1 MLSSRMNR
9 SFIAQL
15 ALATLL
21 CSPGARAQIL
31 PLRTYTTAD
40 GLLSNRI
47 LTAIE
52 DSRGYLWIGT
62 PEGISVF
69 DGVSFTN
76 FTQTE
81 GLAGSYVTSIAESK
95 SMPGAIWVGTLDG
108 GLSKIVRGK
117 VSKVPLDD
125 ATHQVLSLVEDRNG
139 VLWCCTNNALLQ
151 VRDDVVTR
159 FAPERF
165 ARGDLQVVGGY
176 DSLVYI
182 LTPSAL
188 FSIGSS
194 APTVREV
201 VLPVGK
207 GASLTAIS
215 QDAKGDVWVTTSDSS
230 LVQLRGA
237 TVVGHYRLNWGNSAL
252 VVRDA
257 GDDLWLGNVYRIAYK
272 RLQSKQ
278 FVRYTDANGLPRGNV
293 YPLVADRENTL
304 WFGSWD
310 NGLVHLTSKNIVH
323 FPASIYDS
331 KYAVAAEPWPLAE
344 KQAGGRLWVLTQQDV
359 LEYWR
364 TTDGS
369 WRSAQHRIG
378 PSSKSP
384 LHGSSAVFAH
394 GLLWI
399 ACNDRTLRG
408 YALRANHPSQPSS
421 LTLSKTLSLQ
431 RDISHAE
438 LFNVFPHSPTSL
450 WCVLGST
457 LVEVSISNN
466 PTIVRRISSP
476 PLPPSAFIN
485 AVATDRDGS
494 LWIGDYTLGLF
505 LLRHGSSHPDS
516 VVHFTTSNGLPD
528 NSIRSMLEDK
538 DGRMWIGTRYGG
550 LAIYERGTF
559 TTISTKNGL
568 PSNHIRSMARDS
580 AGTIW
585 LGTSLGPAWNR
596 NGNLYE
602 WERSNALPRN
612 LVNACGVHEEGFE
625 WFATSNGLT
634 LYDILHEAKQV
645 PTRSVPPPTY
655 ITRFVVNGES
665 FDVASDVSLSYQQN
679 TCIIGFIG
687 ISLRDPDGVRYRY
700 RLTGVDSAW
709 SAPTAQRSVTFAALR
724 PGSYRFEVRAINAD
738 GVESAAPAT
747 FSFTIHPPFWER
759 LWFIGGVVIVL
770 LTGFAGAVRYISIQ
784 RLQRKV
790 QELEKERAVQL
801 ERERTRDRIARDL
814 HDDVASTL
822 GSVVIYSESLKRQLE
837 QHGESA
843 ELAQRIGSLS
853 QEAQEALGDI
863 VWSTSPTHDTLKDF
877 LTRISDVTV
886 EICSPRGIA
895 YTLTMPSTVA
905 NSVLQNDVRKN
916 LLLIFK
922 EAMNNIVK
930 HSGATAIAVTA
941 EIASGGLRIT
951 ISDNGKG
958 FAVEEH
964 EATSRGHGLR
974 NMHKRAEEIGAQL
987 TIHSVPGA
995 GTSVGVFCR
1004 MM

>member
-1 MLSSRMNR
+1 MMVSRIT
-9 SFIAQL
+9 SV
-15 ALATLL
+15 LL
-21 CSPGARAQIL
+21 MACFTPVIVRCQIL
-31 PLRTYTTAD
+31 PLHTYTTAD

-47 LTAIE
+47 LTAMQ

-62 PEGISVF
+62 PEGVSVF

-76 FTQTE
+76 FTQAD

-108 GLSKIVRGK
+108 GLSKIVSGN
-117 VSKVPLDD
+117 VSNVPLDN
-125 ATHQVLSLVEDRNG
+125 APHQVLSLVEDRNG

-151 VRDDVVTR
+151 IRNGVVTR

-165 ARGDLQVVGGY
+165 SQEPLQIVGGY
-176 DSLVYI
+176 DSLVYV

-188 FSIGSS
+188 YSIGSS
-194 APTVREV
+194 AATLREIA
-201 VLPVGK
+201 LPISR

-215 QDAKGDVWVTTSDSS
+215 QDAKGDVWVTASDSS
-230 LVQLRGA
+230 LVQVRGA
-237 TVVGHYRLNWGNSAL
+237 TVVEHYRLGWGNSAL

-257 GDDLWLGNVYRIAYK
+257 DDDLWLGNVYRIAYK
-272 RLQSKQ
+272 QLRSKQ
-278 FVRYTDANGLPRGNV
+278 FMRYTDANGLPRDDV
-293 YPLVADRENTL
+293 YPLLADRENTL
-304 WFGSWD
+304 WLGSWD
-310 NGLVHLTSKNIVH
+310 NGLVHLTSKNVVY
-323 FPASIYDS
+323 FPASISDS
-331 KYAVAAEPWPLAE
+331 KHAVAVVPR
-344 KQAGGRLWVLTQQDV
+344 QSGGRLWALTKQDV
-359 LEYWR
+359 VEYWR
-364 TTDGS
+364 TADGS
-369 WRSAQHRIG
+369 WRSAQHRIA

-408 YALRANHPSQPSS
+408 YALHTNDPSQPSL
-421 LTLSKTLSLQ
+421 LTLSKALSFHREVSQ
-431 RDISHAE
+431 AE
-438 LFNVFPHSPTSL
+438 LFNIFPHSPTSL
-450 WCVLGST
+450 WCVLGSS
-457 LVEVSISNN
+457 LVEVSISDD
-466 PTIVRRISSP
+466 PTIVRRIGSP
-476 PLPPSAFIN
+476 PLPPNAFIN
-485 AVATDRDGS
+485 AAATDREGS
-494 LWIGDYTLGLF
+494 LWIGHYTLGLF

-528 NSIRSMLEDK
+528 NSIRSILEDK
-538 DGRMWIGTRYGG
+538 EGRMWIGTRYGG
-550 LAIYERGTF
+550 LAIYERGRF
-559 TTISTKNGL
+559 TTVSTKNGL

-580 AGTIW
+580 AGSIW

-596 NGNLYE
+596 SGGLNE
-602 WERSNALPRN
+602 WERSNVLPRN
-612 LVNACGVHEEGFE
+612 WVNACGVHEEGFM

-634 LYDILHEAKQV
+634 LYDILHEARRV

-665 FDVASDVSLSYQQN
+665 FDVASDASLSYQQN

-687 ISLRDPDGVRYRY
+687 ISLRDPEAVRYRY
-700 RLTGVDSAW
+700 RLAGVDSAW

-724 PGSYRFEVRAINAD
+724 PGSYRFEVTAINAD
-738 GVESAAPAT
+738 GVESDAPAT
-747 FSFTIHPPFWER
+747 FSFTIHPPFWQR

-837 QHGESA
+837 RQGQSA
-843 ELAQRIGSLS
+843 ELADRIGSLS

-895 YTLTMPSTVA
+895 YTLTMPSTVPE
-905 NSVLQNDVRKN
+905 SVLQNDVRKN

-930 HSGATAIAVTA
+930 HSAGTAIAVTA
-941 EIASGGLRIT
+941 EIVSEGLRIT
-951 ISDNGKG
+951 IADNGKG
-958 FAVEEH
+958 FTVEEPD
-964 EATSRGHGLR
+964 ATSRGHGLR
-974 NMHKRAEEIGAQL
+974 NMRKRAEEIGAQL
-987 TIHSVPGA
+987 TIHSAPGS
-995 GTSVGVFCR
+995 GTSVAIFCR
-1004 MM
+1004 IM